1 MIRRRQKGEYRIKFL
16 LGLFLLLFLVGCARE
31 PLVDNL
37 DQKQAQEIVATL
49 ASQGISSKVQ
59 KQRGSARASYSVD
72 IASSDYSLAIS
83 ILHALGLPKEAPPSF
98 RELTEQR
105 GFLPNTREI
114 EAARL
119 DYALGSEI
127 EEKLRA
133 LPGVANASAVVRS
146 NLIKS
151 GEPSA
156 SIMVATIGEVELDP
170 LSISKAVSMVI
181 PGLQESRI
189 SVLIQQT
196 KPQAVR
202 VSGKGVLNQDGKVV
216 YRALVPFFGS
226 FLVPEGESQRL
237 AAAILGILGLAGA
250 VAFAAGVLFSARRN
264 GRDNGLPA
272 GGVAIA
278 RLASERTPPRT
289 RLSPP
294 NVKSDETPG
303 GQ

>member
-1 MIRRRQKGEYRIKFL
+1 
-16 LGLFLLLFLVGCARE
+16 
-31 PLVDNL
+31 LVDNL
-37 DQKQAQEIVATL
+37 DQRQAQEIVATL
-49 ASQGISSKVQ
+49 ASQGISSKIQ
-59 KQRGSARASYSVD
+59 KQRGAAKAGYSVD
-72 IASSDYSLAIS
+72 ISSSDYSLAIS
-83 ILHALGLPKEAPPSF
+83 ILHALGLPRDAPPSF

-133 LPGVANASAVVRS
+133 LPGVANVSAVVRS

-156 SIMVATIGEVELDP
+156 SIMVATVGEASIDP
-170 LSISKAVSMVI
+170 LSISRAVSMVV

-202 VSGKGVLNQDGKVV
+202 VSSKGALNQDGKVV

-226 FLVPEGESQRL
+226 FLVPEGEDQRL
-237 AAAILGILGLAGA
+237 SAAILGILGLAGA
-250 VAFAAGVLFSARRN
+250 VAFAAGVLFSSRRQ
-264 GRDNGLPA
+264 GKDNGLPA
-272 GGVAIA
+272 SGISIA
-278 RLASERTPPRT
+278 RLASEKNPPRN
-289 RLSPP
+289 RLVPP
-294 NVKSDETPG
+294 TNKTDESG